1 MLETLLAERA
11 GVERS
16 IIAKH
21 YEQKPTMLGCQA
33 GTLTMILS
41 EEGDVR
47 PCEILDT
54 VLGNIRET
62 DYRLDLIW
70 QGHLALKHRK
80 DIAASCF
87 CTFETCVRTT
97 MVFQPKWIIETLRKG
112 VICNHGVEIPH

>member
-1 MLETLLAERA
+1 
-11 GVERS
+11 
-16 IIAKH
+16 
-21 YEQKPTMLGCQA
+21 MLGCQA

-62 DYRLDLIW
+62 DYQLTPIW
-70 QGHLALKHRK
+70 TSHQATQHRK
-80 DIAASCF
+80 DIAKSCF

-97 MVFQPKWIIETLRKG
+97 MVFQPKWIRRTLLQLAKSKLG
-112 VICNHGVEIPH
+112 